1 MMGCTFHS
9 INYFIIWLNPQVD
22 KMKQILHSDR
32 LAEST
37 QDGPILP
44 RQDFQHLYKS
54 IIDQVRSAK
63 MAGYCRRSFLR
74 VNFRNLCSFGEMHF
88 L

>member
-1 MMGCTFHS
+1 
-9 INYFIIWLNPQVD
+9 
-22 KMKQILHSDR
+22 MKRILHSDR

-44 RQDFQHLYKS
+44 HQDFQHLYKS
-54 IIDQVRSAK
+54 IIDQVCSAK
-63 MAGYCRRSFLR
+63 MAGYCPRSFLR
-74 VNFRNLCSFGEMHF
+74 VNFRNLCNLERCTFCKVRDF

>member
-1 MMGCTFHS
+1 
-9 INYFIIWLNPQVD
+9 
-22 KMKQILHSDR
+22 MKRILHSDR

-74 VNFRNLCSFGEMHF
+74 VNFRNLCNFGEMHF
-88 L
+88 LESARLSMNKKKYSKIAPE